1 MSNNKP
7 DLTIPELIADARQS
21 QHMAL
26 REFGAAFGV
35 SHTSVKQW
43 EDGVASPSEDLL
55 KTMLMDK
62 RDWVSQLAE
71 DIYVARYRAT
81 LAALREAAAHSFVA

>member
-1 MSNNKP
+1 VSGKTA
-7 DLTIPELIADARQS
+7 LTVPQLIATARQS

-26 REFGAAFGV
+26 REFGSTLGV
-35 SHTSVKQW
+35 SHNSVKQW

>member
-1 MSNNKP
+1 MNNS
-7 DLTIPELIADARQS
+7 LTVSELLSKSRQS
-21 QHMAL
+21 QRMAL
-26 REFGAAFGV
+26 REFGSTLGV

-55 KTMLMDK
+55 KSMLMDK

-71 DIYVARYRAT
+71 DIYVARYRST
-81 LAALREAAAHSFVA
+81 LAALREAAANQSVTA